1 MPWKKGT
8 TPLNANSLKVY
19 ETIEREYSLEGA
31 SPSVRQIMAAT
42 GLKSTSA
49 VGFHLQRLWEM
60 GWITRKHGVARS
72 IIPVH
77 YPRIHYVRK
86 SVEDS

>member
-1 MPWKKGT
+1 MPWAKGA

-19 ETIEREYSLEGA
+19 ETIEREYSLNGA
-31 SPSVRQIMAAT
+31 APSIREIMAAT
-42 GLKSTSA
+42 GLLSTSA
-49 VGFHLQRLWEM
+49 VGFHLQRLEEM
-60 GWITRKHGVARS
+60 GWIKRQFNVARS

-86 SVEDS
+86 STEG